1 MSPKQAKISIFLAL
15 FYLYLTSLSS
25 ALSNCPGFNSIPDIL
40 RRYELP
46 TGIFPDNV
54 KSFSCVSDSDYSYK
68 LTIQL
73 YGVCQVTRSMFGVKN
88 IVVCEPEISATISYQ
103 QLTNVKGVTVTLFV
117 NGGQV
122 GELMTIKN
130 VRAVGQGS
138 VRFLQFD
145 SDKGSSPWFPYLDIV
160 QEPPKCDN
168 TLTIR
173 SIPLLLGA

>member
-25 ALSNCPGFNSIPDIL
+25 ALSNCPGFPGFNSIPDIL

-54 KSFSCVSDSDYSYK
+54 KSFSCVSNSDFSYK

-122 GELMTIKN
+122 GELMTIKS
-130 VRAVGQGS
+130 VRAVGQGFVS
-138 VRFLQFD
+138 FLQFD
-145 SDKGSSPWFPYLDIV
+145 SDKGPSPWFPYLDIA
-160 QEPPKCDN
+160 QEPPKCD
-168 TLTIR
+168 IR